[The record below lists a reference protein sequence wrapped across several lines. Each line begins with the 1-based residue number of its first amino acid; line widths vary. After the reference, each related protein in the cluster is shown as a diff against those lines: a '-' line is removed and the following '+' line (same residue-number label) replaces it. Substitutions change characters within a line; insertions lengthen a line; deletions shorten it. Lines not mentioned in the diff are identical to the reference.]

1 MGPSLVNVLKG
12 EGVTACCV
20 CVQLGGDV
28 EYFGAAN
35 LVVAARAGW
44 CVVMMVALATINHLP
59 VS

>member
-1 MGPSLVNVLKG
+1 VNVLKG